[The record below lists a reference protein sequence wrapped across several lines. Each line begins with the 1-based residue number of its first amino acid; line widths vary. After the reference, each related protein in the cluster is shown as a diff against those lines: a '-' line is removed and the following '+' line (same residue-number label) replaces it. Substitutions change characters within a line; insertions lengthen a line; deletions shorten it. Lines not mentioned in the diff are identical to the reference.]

1 MKLLYCEWVVDQE
14 TYERMSMN
22 FCGAEVDA
30 EKANQIADVIEK
42 QLSKM
47 VPGERMLDDFSLT
60 KEPISDDNMADE
72 LYSTDYEWLEKFR
85 DFCRTSN
92 GCKVH

>member
-1 MKLLYCEWVVDQE
+1 MAFIVEPNKGEILRINVWHWRPTMKLLYCEWVVDQE

-60 KEPISDDNMADE
+60 KEPKS
-72 LYSTDYEWLEKFR
+72 
-85 DFCRTSN
+85 
-92 GCKVH
+92 

>member
-30 EKANQIADVIEK
+30 QKTNQIDDVIEK
-42 QLSKM
+42 LLSKM
-47 VPGERMLDDFSLT
+47 GPGERMLDDFSLT
-60 KEPISDDNMADE
+60 KEPKSYDSMTDGTI
-72 LYSTDYEWLEKFR
+72 STDYEWLEEFC
-85 DFCRTSN
+85 DYCRTSN
-92 GCKVH
+92 GFKVS